1 MGPFRSFLNQQSVTS
16 VMAKILL
23 VDDEELDLS
32 LIREILLKGGH
43 EILSAEN
50 GQQGLDLLEIE
61 EVDAVVTDLRM
72 PVFNG
77 LRLIKTL
84 RGSGDTIPI
93 IAISGANWDQL
104 LLAQDYGANAGLTKP
119 VDGEELL
126 NLLSRVLSET
136 RSSWKD
142 AWIHP
147 EFGSVGDH

>member
-1 MGPFRSFLNQQSVTS
+1 MVN
-16 VMAKILL
+16 ILL

-32 LIREILLKGGH
+32 LIREMLLKGGH
-43 EILSAEN
+43 DILSAEN
-50 GQQGLDLLEIE
+50 RQQALEILE
-61 EVDAVVTDLRM
+61 NEGVAAVVTDLRM

-93 IAISGANWDQL
+93 IAISD
-104 LLAQDYGANAGLTKP
+104 ANAGLTKP
-119 VDGEELL
+119 GDGEELL
-126 NLLSRVLSET
+126 ALLSQVLSET
-136 RSSWKD
+136 RSSWND

>member
-1 MGPFRSFLNQQSVTS
+1 
-16 VMAKILL
+16 MAKILL

-32 LIREILLKGGH
+32 LIREMLLKGGH
-43 EILSAEN
+43 EILLAEN
-50 GQQGLDLLEIE
+50 GQQAIEILENE
-61 EVDAVVTDLRM
+61 EVAAVVTDLRM

-93 IAISGANWDQL
+93 IAVSGANWDQL

-126 NLLSRVLSET
+126 SLLSQVLSET

>member
-1 MGPFRSFLNQQSVTS
+1 
-16 VMAKILL
+16 MAKILL

-93 IAISGANWDQL
+93 IAVSGGN
-104 LLAQDYGANAGLTKP
+104 
-119 VDGEELL
+119 
-126 NLLSRVLSET
+126 
-136 RSSWKD
+136 
-142 AWIHP
+142 
-147 EFGSVGDH
+147 

>member
-1 MGPFRSFLNQQSVTS
+1 
-16 VMAKILL
+16 MAKILL

-93 IAISGANWDQL
+93 IAVSGAN
-104 LLAQDYGANAGLTKP
+104 
-119 VDGEELL
+119 
-126 NLLSRVLSET
+126 
-136 RSSWKD
+136 
-142 AWIHP
+142 
-147 EFGSVGDH
+147 